1 MGSAEIEEGA
11 RRFLL
16 DLSGALGVRLSK
28 ILDLYFSVHP
38 RRARI
43 LEIVEEGGKV
53 VGVRM
58 AVESST
64 RRGVW
69 HYVSV
74 GPYGA
79 KCTCE
84 ANTFGGKICRHII
97 IALITW
103 NMVSLLKTG
112 RAVDVNSLGWLK
124 RGSAEG

>member
-1 MGSAEIEEGA
+1 MSSAEIEEGA

-28 ILDLYFSVHP
+28 VLDLYFSIQP
-38 RRARI
+38 KKARI
-43 LEIVEEGGKV
+43 LEIVEDEDKV
-53 VGVRM
+53 IGVRM

-64 RRGVW
+64 RKGVW

-112 RAVDVNSLGWLK
+112 RAVDVNSLSWLK
-124 RGSAEG
+124 RGVVEG

>member
-1 MGSAEIEEGA
+1 MSSAEIEEGA

-16 DLSGALGVRLSK
+16 DLSGALGVRLSR
-28 ILDLYFSVHP
+28 ILDLYFSIEP

-43 LEIVEEGGKV
+43 LEIVEDKGRII
-53 VGVRM
+53 GVRM

-64 RRGVW
+64 RKGVW

-84 ANTFGGKICRHII
+84 ANTIKGMICRHII

-103 NMVSLLKTG
+103 NMVSLIKTG
-112 RAVDVNSLGWLK
+112 RGVDVNSLAWLK
-124 RGSAEG
+124 KQPAES